1 MAEIFGM
8 RRAFCCFLTT
18 FAFVLG
24 CAQNHEKTVGFPGKH
39 QDRLQTVGGDY
50 DQREEVDD
58 DTLNFR
64 NGNFDPD
71 PDVGYF

>member
-50 DQREEVDD
+50 DQREKVDD